1 MTFREQIYAALS
13 TVAPTMPYATGIRAA
28 RPYIT
33 YMLVSG
39 TDNANLRGDGPEN
52 PRFQL
57 SIWSEDPDQAD
68 LLKAQAKVALRAGA
82 KVGFIFDNPD
92 DFEEDT
98 KLFQRGFDASLWL

>member
-1 MTFREQIYAALS
+1 MTFQAQIYAALNA
-13 TVAPTMPYATGIRAA
+13 VAPTMPYAAGISAP

-33 YMLVSG
+33 YQLVSG
-39 TDNANLRGDGPEN
+39 TDNANLGGGGPRN

-57 SIWSEDPDQAD
+57 DVWAEDPDTAD
-68 LLKAQAKVALRAGA
+68 LLKEQAKVALRAGA

-98 KLFQRGFDASLWL
+98 KLFRRGFDASLWQ